1 MGRRAREQ
9 VSLLQP
15 VLRGAEFLFLAF
27 RSDGSQSGGAA
38 RWRAISWSEW
48 ISIGGEEEEGEGG
61 GEGEESVLVVVLLSS
76 RAARGCRGKWCAR
89 DYGFEVGEGGWRV
102 VVGGM

>member
-15 VLRGAEFLFLAF
+15 VLRVAEFLFLAF

-38 RWRAISWSEW
+38 PWRAISWSEW
-48 ISIGGEEEEGEGG
+48 ISIGGEEGE
-61 GEGEESVLVVVLLSS
+61 GEGEEDSVLVVVLLSS